1 MITRLQVT
9 GFKNLIDVD
18 IRFGEFTCI
27 AGPNGSGKSNLF
39 DAIQFL
45 SLCASKTVHEAAAAI
60 RGEGNP
66 HADAS
71 SLFWHGE
78 DLGKRRISFRV
89 EMLVPNEARDDLNQI
104 AKATYNFLT
113 YELELGEGS
122 NTSEQLPIVILK
134 EVLSYIPVGKAKKNL
149 LFAHKPAWRDSVI
162 QSNPGGR
169 REFFIS
175 TEEEN
180 GKILIKRHQDGGSRG
195 KPNPV
200 LASQLPRTVLS
211 TANASESPTA
221 LCAKREME
229 SWRMLA
235 LEASSLRLPDSFNAP
250 SRMDSHGRHMPATLN
265 RLLQKQA
272 DPERLTSRIA
282 NRLTELVE
290 DVHQVALDKD
300 PVRQAFSI
308 YVSNQ
313 VEDRVP
319 AMGLSDGTL
328 RFLALAIL
336 EEDPDLTGVICLE
349 EPENGIHPKRIS
361 AMIELLR
368 DIAVDTEEP
377 IGEDN
382 PLRQVI
388 INTHSP
394 LVVSEVPEDCLVMAV
409 GWRMPGARGIYVVP
423 GFAGLS
429 GTWRAEEGG
438 LLIPKGEMLAY
449 LNPTPERLLPLESN
463 NRQRVAERADM
474 QGLFPF
480 YREMGE

>member
-1 MITRLQVT
+1 MITRLQVS

-39 DAIQFL
+39 DAIHFL

-66 HADAS
+66 HSDAS

-78 DLGKRRISFRV
+78 DAGNRKMSFRV
-89 EMLVPNEARDDLNQI
+89 EMLVPNEALDDLNQI

-113 YELELGEGS
+113 YELELGEGAKPS
-122 NTSEQLPIVILK
+122 AQPPITILK
-134 EVLSYIPVGKAKKNL
+134 EVLSYIPASKARENL
-149 LFAHKPAWRDSVI
+149 PFHHTPTWRNSLL

-169 REFFIS
+169 RDYFIS
-175 TEEEN
+175 TAEEN
-180 GKILIKRHQDGGSRG
+180 GNVVIKRHQDGGSRG
-195 KPNPV
+195 KPNPL
-200 LASQLPRTVLS
+200 LAAQLPRTVLS

-235 LEASSLRLPDSFNAP
+235 LEASSLRLPDSLTAP

-265 RLLQKQA
+265 RLLQKQN

-290 DVHQVALDKD
+290 DVHKVELEKD

-313 VEDRVP
+313 VQDRVP

-328 RFLALAIL
+328 RFLALAIV
-336 EEDPDLTGVICLE
+336 EEDPELTGVICLE

-368 DIAVDTEEP
+368 DIAVDTKEP
-377 IGEDN
+377 VGEDN

-388 INTHSP
+388 VNTHSP

-409 GWRMPGARGIYVVP
+409 AWRMPGSRGIYVAP

-429 GTWRAEEGG
+429 GTWREEEGRP
-438 LLIPKGEMLAY
+438 LIPKGEMLAY
-449 LNPTPERLLPLESN
+449 LNPTPGCLLPLEPDH
-463 NRQRVAERADM
+463 RQRVAERADM